1 LVARYWS
8 PGIGGPVLVALNGPS
23 LVVKREIKVKGSRFV
38 GGLGGHNIACR
49 LDGIDAKNLKSEC
62 AKKS

>member
-38 GGLGGHNIACR
+38 GDNIACR